1 MLLTIQKY
9 AFSSNFRQKKRQSLY
24 QHLSPEKC
32 NKPLNLSSEKCW
44 FYSNLS
50 LEKCNK
56 TVDLSLE
63 KCDKKN
69 QKKGHIKTD
78 FCDIKDY
85 LGI

>member
-1 MLLTIQKY
+1 MHLAQTSARNPPTSVSKT
-9 AFSSNFRQKKRQSLY
+9 RQSLY

-44 FYSNLS
+44 FYS
-50 LEKCNK
+50 K
-56 TVDLSLE
+56 LSLE

-69 QKKGHIKTD
+69 QKKRSHKNL
-78 FCDIKDY
+78 FCDIMGY

>member
-1 MLLTIQKY
+1 MHLAQTSARNPPTSVSKT
-9 AFSSNFRQKKRQSLY
+9 RQSLY

-69 QKKGHIKTD
+69 QKKRSHKNL
-78 FCDIKDY
+78 FCDIMGY